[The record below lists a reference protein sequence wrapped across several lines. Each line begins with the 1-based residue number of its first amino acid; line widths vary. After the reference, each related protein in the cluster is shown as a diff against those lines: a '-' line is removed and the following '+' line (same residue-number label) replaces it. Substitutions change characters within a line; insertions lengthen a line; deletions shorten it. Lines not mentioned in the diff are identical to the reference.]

1 MTLFTQRASWALYCF
16 FAFITVVI
24 SALAFMPTVVASEG
38 MWLASEQPSLAKN
51 IPLSAVARVGA
62 CSGVFVSEQGLLLT
76 NAHCIEETMQLRS
89 DEQHEVR
96 NEGFLARTLAE
107 ELPAAPGFFASVT
120 LSQQDVT
127 ASMQKN
133 IYPDMAPHDR
143 HLHLARNR
151 NALLRSC
158 EAEPNISCQVQAHQ
172 DGLHYLL
179 VRERQLRD
187 VRLVYVA
194 PSAVALYGGDAAN
207 WQWPRF
213 AADIAVLRVYMAPN
227 GDAADFA
234 NTNIPYQP
242 IDYAQVADSHL
253 TFFDP
258 VRVAGYPGA
267 TQRFRTAAEM
277 QWAFSE
283 QYPALLSYLQDF
295 EQIISNYAAGDSTR
309 RVRFQPT
316 LFRLRNQMTNIEAQ
330 LNEYQQHGVQQESEK
345 SQEQLLA
352 WLASPERQAQYGGA
366 WWIIQQQLQENR
378 QWLPQQL
385 WWHFLQELSLPG
397 AALLVHRYAYEQS
410 IPEDIRARGFQQRD
424 LHSLRAQLD
433 NYANRI
439 DLALEQDMLVHL
451 LKRYTALP
459 EQLQSQAVMTFFS
472 LTSDSTESKIRD
484 RVAELYT
491 APKLL
496 DDNVRQEWFKSSLS
510 IIESSS
516 DPWLQFAAST
526 AAERLDID
534 AREIESRGRI
544 AFARPRMMA
553 AQREYEQAQ
562 GRMLPAN
569 ANRTLRIS
577 EGQVL
582 GYRPDPDPNNYR
594 LALTY
599 LDVFRDHLIAE
610 KDNSLP
616 TTFRQA
622 LTSHSK
628 KCFINQARGS
638 VTVNFISTADG
649 TLGSSGAPTFDA
661 QGHLVGLVF
670 DLMAE
675 STMSDWIYE
684 RDRHRLVHVDIR
696 YLLWI
701 LGYYEG
707 ATELLAELGFTDNKA
722 EQAVSC
728 RVKPLSAH

>member
-1 MTLFTQRASWALYCF
+1 MTPLIQRLFIAAG
-16 FAFITVVI
+16 
-24 SALAFMPTVVASEG
+24 ALALMPIVSASEG
-38 MWLASEQPSLAKN
+38 MWLASEQPELAQN
-51 IPLSAVARVGA
+51 IPLTAVARVGA

-89 DEQHEVR
+89 DEQHKIR
-96 NEGFLARTLAE
+96 DQGFLARTLAE
-107 ELPAAPGFFASVT
+107 ELPAAPGFFASIT

-127 ASMQKN
+127 ARMLKN
-133 IYPDMAPHDR
+133 TYPTMAPRDR
-143 HLHLARNR
+143 HLHLTRNR
-151 NALLRSC
+151 NALLRAC
-158 EAEPNISCQVQAHQ
+158 EAEPNVNCQVQEHQ

-194 PSAVALYGGDAAN
+194 PAAVAMYGGDAAN

-213 AADIAVLRVYMAPN
+213 AADIAVMRVYVAPN
-227 GDAADFA
+227 GNAADFA
-234 NTNIPYQP
+234 ASNVPYQP
-242 IDYAQVADSHL
+242 VEVAQVADSHL
-253 TFFDP
+253 TFFDA
-258 VRVAGYPGA
+258 VRVAGYPGT

-283 QYPALLSYLQDF
+283 QYPAMLTYLQDF
-295 EQIISNYAAGDSTR
+295 EQIIATYVGDDSQLK
-309 RVRFQPT
+309 VRFQPT
-316 LFRLRNQMTNIEAQ
+316 LFRLRNQITNIEAQ
-330 LNEYQQHGVQQESEK
+330 LNEYQQHGLQQESEK
-345 SQEQLLA
+345 SQEQLLT
-352 WLASPERQAQYGGA
+352 WLALPERQEQYGGA

-424 LHSLRAQLD
+424 IYSLRAQLD

-439 DLALEQDMLVHL
+439 DLTLEQNMLVHL
-451 LKRYTALP
+451 LMRYLALP
-459 EQLQSQAVMTFFS
+459 EPLQSQTVMAFFS
-472 LTSDSTESKIRD
+472 LSSESTESSIRS
-484 RVAELYT
+484 RVAELYK

-496 DDNVRQEWFKSSLS
+496 DDEVRQGWFSKSLVAVENSY
-510 IIESSS
+510 
-516 DPWLQFAAST
+516 DPWLQFAT
-526 AAERLDID
+526 ATATERLAID

-553 AQREYEQAQ
+553 AQREYDQAQ
-562 GRMLPAN
+562 GRVLPAN

-582 GYRPDPDPNNYR
+582 GYRPDPDPNNFR

-599 LDVFRDHLIAE
+599 LDVFRDHLQAE
-610 KDNSLP
+610 KDSNLP
-616 TTFRQA
+616 SSFRRA
-622 LTSHSK
+622 LTRHGK

-649 TLGSSGAPTFDA
+649 ALGSSGAPTFDS

-675 STMSDWIYE
+675 STMSDWIYA
-684 RDRHRLVHVDIR
+684 RNRHRLVHVDIR

-707 ATELLAELGFTDNKA
+707 ATELLAELGFTDSKPQ
-722 EQAVSC
+722 QAVSC
-728 RVKPLSAH
+728 RVKPLLTP